1 MKTTATLLTSLLL
14 ATGGAEVKPLKVFKA
29 FADANLA
36 MMEGRNGP

>member
-14 ATGGAEVKPLKVFKA
+14 ATVGVEAKPLKA

-36 MMEGRNGP
+36 MMKGR